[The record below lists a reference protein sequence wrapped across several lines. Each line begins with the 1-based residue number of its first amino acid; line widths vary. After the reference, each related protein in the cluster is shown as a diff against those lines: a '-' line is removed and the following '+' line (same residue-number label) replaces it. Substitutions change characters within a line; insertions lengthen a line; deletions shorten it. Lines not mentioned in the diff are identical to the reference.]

1 MRDEKLASVLS
12 LIPYPLSLIP
22 YPLPLFPM
30 LPVVQQLLVLQER
43 DQRIRS
49 LQRDLKE
56 IPNLKIRAAT
66 RLADDEAAVAVARAR
81 VLEVELAIKNLDLDA
96 QTRRNTIV
104 RLKDQQFATRKNEEF
119 RVMGLEI
126 VRYEKDVHDL
136 EDKEIELM
144 EKLESVKP
152 ELVTALAK
160 LAATKKLVDEEV
172 AELTERT
179 KHIEA
184 RLVDLTTERVTM
196 VQSID
201 PSPFGMYERLMKTKG
216 DSAIVML
223 ENGICGGCHVRV
235 VSGTMN
241 SLKLNEAITYCE
253 QCGRVLFIEG

>member
-1 MRDEKLASVLS
+1 
-12 LIPYPLSLIP
+12 
-22 YPLPLFPM
+22 M

-66 RLADDEAAVAVARAR
+66 RLADDEAAVAAAKAR
-81 VLEVELAIKNLDLDA
+81 VLEVELSIKNLDLDA
-96 QTRRNTIV
+96 QTRRNTIT

-119 RVMGLEI
+119 RVMGDEI

-136 EDKEIELM
+136 EDKELELM
-144 EKLESVKP
+144 EKLEGVKP
-152 ELVTALAK
+152 DLVAAQAHLT
-160 LAATKKLVDEEV
+160 ATKKLVDEEI

-184 RLVDLTTERVTM
+184 RLVDLKAERATM
-196 VQSID
+196 VEAID
-201 PSPFGMYERLMKTKG
+201 PSSLSVYERLMKSKG

-223 ENGICGGCHVRV
+223 ENAICGGCHVRV
-235 VSGTMN
+235 VSGTLN
-241 SLKLNEAITYCE
+241 SLKLNEAITHCE